1 MYFLALA
8 ADYDGTLAH
17 DGVVA
22 PATVEALRR
31 FKATGRRLILVTGR
45 ELPHLKDAFP
55 DLDMFDRVVAE
66 NGALIH
72 DPATQKQRVIAEP
85 PTAAFVARLRD
96 SGVAPLSVG
105 RSIVATWEPHGTTVL
120 QVIRDLGLE
129 LQIIFNKGAVMILP
143 PGVNKATGLAA
154 ALRELELSHHNVV
167 GVGDAEN
174 DHAFLHACGCAAAV
188 ANALPMVK
196 ESADVKLAA
205 DHGAGVVELTELI
218 VRDETRILPP
228 ARHGIPVGRDGDRN
242 VYIEPYRGGVLVTGQ
257 SGAGKS
263 TLATALTE
271 RMAERKFEFCVF
283 DPEGD
288 YDELEDAV
296 SIGDA
301 DAPPTA
307 QEAIKLLRKVGSNV
321 VINTQ
326 SLKVD
331 ERPAFFAKLLPQ
343 VAALRAAT
351 GRPHW
356 LLIDE
361 AHHLL
366 PASRDDMTEIMP
378 DELPAAILVTVH
390 PEAVSPIA
398 LKKVETVIA
407 VGEGAHEAL
416 AAFGRS
422 RGTSI
427 PDLDVAPSSD
437 EALVWTVGSGE
448 APRRI
453 KPEPPEQVHKRH
465 VRKYAKGDLGKDLS
479 FYFRGPDNKLNLR
492 AQNLALFLQMA
503 KGVDERTWMHHLRR
517 GDYSAWFRSAIKDDE
532 LAAETA
538 QIESDQSLDAEEA
551 LRRVEN
557 AVTSRYTAP
566 ALEHEKM

>member
-1 MYFLALA
+1 LYFLALA

-22 PATVEALRR
+22 SATVDALRR

-45 ELPHLKDAFP
+45 ELAPLKDAFP

-72 DPATQKQRVIAEP
+72 DPATQKQRIIAEP
-85 PTAAFVARLRD
+85 PTAAFVERLRD
-96 SGVAPLSVG
+96 RGVAPLSVG

-205 DHGAGVVELTELI
+205 DHGAGVVELMELI
-218 VRDETRILPP
+218 ARDEARILPP
-228 ARHGIPVGRDGDRN
+228 ARHGILIGRDGDRN
-242 VYIEPYRGGVLVTGQ
+242 VYIEPYRGSVLVTGQ

-288 YDELEDAV
+288 YHDLEDAV

-301 DAPPTA
+301 DTPPTA
-307 QEAIKLLRKVGSNV
+307 QEAIKLLRKAGSNV

-366 PASRDDMTEIMP
+366 PASRDDMTEILP
-378 DELPAAILVTVH
+378 DELPATILVTVH

-416 AAFGRS
+416 AAFDRS

-427 PDLDVAPSSD
+427 PDLDVAPSGD

-448 APRRI
+448 AARRI
-453 KPEPPEQVHKRH
+453 KPESPEQVHKRH

-551 LRRVEN
+551 RRRVEN